1 MNHASSIRISI
12 LCEEKGGQSSAKNI
26 YQNFNKY
33 ITNPQSSEKNDFRHG
48 RGLYKYHPMRV
59 KAMKMP
65 ARLLALTIVT
75 LFVGSVL
82 VGFTAE
88 MNPLDTGKNA

>member
-1 MNHASSIRISI
+1 
-12 LCEEKGGQSSAKNI
+12 
-26 YQNFNKY
+26 
-33 ITNPQSSEKNDFRHG
+33 
-48 RGLYKYHPMRV
+48 
-59 KAMKMP
+59 MKMP

-88 MNPLDTGKNA
+88 MNPLDNEKT